1 MVRRKQFILISS
13 LIILASMV
21 LSACG
26 GVNIAKGFKSKDPNT
41 FVTLTFG
48 NVDTLDP
55 ALAYDTASG
64 GIIMQV
70 YDNLLFYKRDSITE
84 LVPQLATEV
93 PSIKNGDISADGKTY
108 TFKIRTGVKFHN
120 GDTMTP
126 DDVAFTFQRGILSGG
141 SISPQ
146 WLFTEPVLGSTA
158 NNDITDQL
166 DPDGS
171 KGLLDN
177 RDGVKAEDPAALKAV
192 CEKVTSAIVADDTA
206 GTVTFKL
213 AQSWGPF
220 LVTFANMWGGVQ
232 DKAWSGANGG
242 WNGDCATWQNF
253 YAPTS
258 DEQNK
263 NLIGKGENGT
273 GPYMLKEWGDKQM
286 TMVANPNYW
295 LKTPLWSGG
304 PSGVAKIQ
312 TVIIKE
318 IDEFATRLATF
329 QAGDGD
335 YVVPGGA
342 ADWTQLDT
350 LEGATCDAAGKC
362 TIDHADRQAV
372 RYVKQ
377 PVANRTDAFFNF
389 NINTEGGNTFIGSGK
404 LDGNGVPADFFSDIH
419 VRKAFAYCF
428 DWDTYITDVY
438 KGEAVQ
444 SLEIPLPGM
453 PGYDENAPHYTMDL
467 TKAADEFKAST
478 LKSADGKSVW
488 DVGFRV
494 QMLYNQGN
502 LNRQTIAEILAANL
516 AQINPKFLVE
526 TLGLPWPAYLAAQ
539 RAHQIPIM
547 TGGWQEDIHDPN
559 DWYQPY
565 TVGAYGG
572 RQGLP
577 KDLIAQF
584 TPLLNQGA
592 ALTDPDARTAV
603 YKQLN
608 QLYYDQAV
616 GAPIVLQTAHGFQQ
630 NWVNGVVRNPEFP
643 GIYYY
648 PISKTGGKDKTT
660 FTYATIGDALTMDPA
675 WAYDTASGEIIQ
687 NVYETLIFYDGE
699 QPAKFVPMLADKWDV
714 STDGKTYTFHL
725 HPGVKFSNGDPM
737 TASDVAY
744 SFERGLLQGGTASP

>member
-1 MVRRKQFILISS
+1 MV
-13 LIILASMV
+13 ASML

-26 GVNIAKGFKSKDPNT
+26 A
-41 FVTLTFG
+41 
-48 NVDTLDP
+48 P
-55 ALAYDTASG
+55 ATAA
-64 GIIMQV
+64 
-70 YDNLLFYKRDSITE
+70 
-84 LVPQLATEV
+84 PATAA
-93 PSIKNGDISADGKTY
+93 PA
-108 TFKIRTGVKFHN
+108 
-120 GDTMTP
+120 
-126 DDVAFTFQRGILSGG
+126 
-141 SISPQ
+141 
-146 WLFTEPVLGSTA
+146 TA
-158 NNDITDQL
+158 
-166 DPDGS
+166 
-171 KGLLDN
+171 
-177 RDGVKAEDPAALKAV
+177 APA
-192 CEKVTSAIVADDTA
+192 TA
-206 GTVTFKL
+206 
-213 AQSWGPF
+213 AP
-220 LVTFANMWGGVQ
+220 
-232 DKAWSGANGG
+232 
-242 WNGDCATWQNF
+242 ATA
-253 YAPTS
+253 APTAT
-258 DEQNK
+258 QAPTAVPN
-263 NLIGKGENGT
+263 
-273 GPYMLKEWGDKQM
+273 PY
-286 TMVANPNYW
+286 
-295 LKTPLWSGG
+295 
-304 PSGVAKIQ
+304 
-312 TVIIKE
+312 
-318 IDEFATRLATF
+318 
-329 QAGDGD
+329 
-335 YVVPGGA
+335 
-342 ADWTQLDT
+342 
-350 LEGATCDAAGKC
+350 
-362 TIDHADRQAV
+362 
-372 RYVKQ
+372 
-377 PVANRTDAFFNF
+377 
-389 NINTEGGNTFIGSGK
+389 IGSGK
-404 LDGNGVPADFFSDIH
+404 LDGNGIPPDFFADVHI
-419 VRKAFAYCF
+419 RKAFSYAF

-744 SFERGLLQGGTASP
+744 SFERGLLQGGTASPQWLMTEAFLGSSVNDIAEVVDPTGTLDDDQANLAKADPAKLTAACQQVMAAFKADDTANTVTMTLAQPWGPFLPTIAQTWGAIVDQKWAMSNKTWDGSCDTWTKYYGVTDDTDPLSKIMNGTGPFVLDHWTAGQEIVLTANPTYWGGQGNKQPTLKRVVVQIIPEWSTRFAELQAGDADMTDVPTANRSQADALVSQLHVYDTKTATYGPAQQVCGIDSAKLGLDRFTICPAGTNGKGSLTLFYGQPQLIMDVILYNFAIH